1 MTSTGGETHA
11 PAFSDRRGYEQALMR
26 IGRRLQSTGQ
36 LLEQDPTRLVAKGFA
51 FDESVTGARP
61 LQIDLDE
68 LRGFFDLA
76 TLQNVGRLLQEYQA
90 LLAQEKAAGA
100 S

>member
-1 MTSTGGETHA
+1 MTHGGETTA
-11 PAFSDRRGYEQALMR
+11 PAFSDRRQYEQALMR

-36 LLEQDPTRLVAKGFA
+36 LLEQDPTRLAAKGYS

-68 LRGFFDLA
+68 LRGFFDPA
-76 TLQNVGRLLQEYQA
+76 SAQNVGKLLQEYQA
-90 LLAQEKAAGA
+90 LLAREK

>member
-1 MTSTGGETHA
+1 MSTREDGTP
-11 PAFSDRRGYEQALMR
+11 PAFSDRRQYEQALMR

-36 LLEQDPTRLVAKGFA
+36 LLEQDPTRLAAKGYA

-68 LRGFFDLA
+68 LRGFFDPDSV
-76 TLQNVGRLLQEYQA
+76 QNVGKLLHEYQA
-90 LLAQEKAAGA
+90 LLAREKN
-100 S
+100 SS

>member
-1 MTSTGGETHA
+1 MTHGGEATA
-11 PAFSDRRGYEQALMR
+11 RAFSDRRQYEQALMR

-36 LLEQDPTRLVAKGFA
+36 LLEQDPTRLAAKGYS

-68 LRGFFDLA
+68 LRGFFDPA
-76 TLQNVGRLLQEYQA
+76 SAQNVGKLLQEYQA
-90 LLAQEKAAGA
+90 LLAREK

>member
-1 MTSTGGETHA
+1 MSHGGEATA
-11 PAFSDRRGYEQALMR
+11 PAFGDRRQYEQALMR

-36 LLEQDPTRLVAKGFA
+36 LLEQDPTRLAAKGYS

-68 LRGFFDLA
+68 LRAFFDPA
-76 TLQNVGRLLQEYQA
+76 SPQNVGKLLQEYQA
-90 LLAQEKAAGA
+90 LLAREK

>member
-1 MTSTGGETHA
+1 MTTGGEAAT
-11 PAFSDRRGYEQALMR
+11 PAFSDRRAYEQALMR

-36 LLEQDPTRLVAKGFA
+36 LLEQDPTRLIAKGFT

-68 LRGFFDLA
+68 LRGFFDLTA
-76 TLQNVGRLLQEYQA
+76 VQNVGKLLQEYQA
-90 LLAQEKAAGA
+90 LLAQEKAAG
-100 S
+100 SS

>member
-1 MTSTGGETHA
+1 MTTGGEATA
-11 PAFSDRRGYEQALMR
+11 PAFSDRRQYEQALMR

-36 LLEQDPTRLVAKGFA
+36 LLEQDPTRLAAKGFA

-68 LRGFFDLA
+68 LRGFFDPSSA
-76 TLQNVGRLLQEYQA
+76 QNVGKLLQEYQA
-90 LLAQEKAAGA
+90 LIAREKL
-100 S
+100 

>member
-1 MTSTGGETHA
+1 MTDGPASA
-11 PAFSDRRGYEQALMR
+11 PAFSDRRQYEQALMR

-36 LLEQDPTRLVAKGFA
+36 LLEQDPTRVVGKGVT
-51 FDESVTGARP
+51 FDESITGNRP

-68 LRGFFDLA
+68 LRSFFDPA
-76 TLQNVGRLLQEYQA
+76 SGQNVGKLLQEYQA
-90 LLAQEKAAGA
+90 LLAREKA

>member
-1 MTSTGGETHA
+1 MTAHTFT
-11 PAFSDRRGYEQALMR
+11 DRRQYEQALMR

-36 LLEQDPTRLVAKGFA
+36 LLEQDPTRLAAKGFD
-51 FDESVTGARP
+51 FDATVTGPRP

-68 LRGFFDLA
+68 LRGFFDPES
-76 TLQNVGRLLQEYQA
+76 TQNVGKLLQEYQA
-90 LLAQEKAAGA
+90 LLAAEKR

>member
-1 MTSTGGETHA
+1 MTTGGEAPA

-36 LLEQDPTRLVAKGFA
+36 LLEQDPTRVTAKGA
-51 FDESVTGARP
+51 TFDESVTGARP

-68 LRGFFDLA
+68 LRGFFDAASAL
-76 TLQNVGRLLQEYQA
+76 NVGKLLHEYQA
-90 LLAQEKAAGA
+90 LLAREKAAG
-100 S
+100 